1 MTLFRT
7 VGLDSKGRGLIL
19 EEAEGQENC
28 SVSTGCAVFAAPA
41 LRRHYE

>member
-19 EEAEGQENC
+19 EEAEGQENWYLF
-28 SVSTGCAVFAAPA
+28 SV
-41 LRRHYE
+41 